1 MITEKLKPQYNGWTA
16 LAFITLMVLLSVV
29 GLIYSITW
37 LKYGESGPLPLI
49 FSILSLSFFLVLYG
63 GLFTVEPNEAVVLLL
78 FGKYQGTEKTTGF
91 RWANPLYTKRK
102 ISLRMRNFDSDK
114 LKVND
119 KNGNPIKISAVVVW
133 RVDDSA
139 QAVFQVDDFLEY
151 VTVQSE
157 SAIRHIATSYPY
169 DTGESDEMSLRAS
182 IQEVCHDL
190 KVEIQE
196 RVDSAGVV
204 VEEAR
209 INHLAYAQEIA
220 SAMLQRQQAEAI
232 IAARQKIVEGAVGM
246 VQMALEKLKQ
256 DSVLELD
263 EERKANMVSNLM
275 VVLCADKAATP
286 VLNAGSLY

>member
-119 KNGNPIKISAVVVW
+119 KNGNPIEISAVVVW

>member
-16 LAFITLMVLLSVV
+16 LAFITLMVLLSIV

-119 KNGNPIKISAVVVW
+119 KNGNPIEISAVVVW

>member
-119 KNGNPIKISAVVVW
+119 KNGNPIEISAVVVW

-157 SAIRHIATSYPY
+157 TAIRHSATSYPY

>member
-119 KNGNPIKISAVVVW
+119 KNGNPIEISAVVVW

-190 KVEIQE
+190 EVEIQE

>member
-1 MITEKLKPQYNGWTA
+1 
-16 LAFITLMVLLSVV
+16 MVLLSVV

-119 KNGNPIKISAVVVW
+119 KNGNPIEISAVVVW